1 MKPPRLNVIEGGDP
15 YRRQAA
21 TWFARLRADDV
32 AESDRQGW
40 QRWMAADARHR
51 AAYERIER
59 LWSAAGEHAQHPQI
73 AERLRDAA
81 AVAPAAPKRRGR
93 APAAWRRYAWGAGAL
108 AAALGLAALVP
119 RWLQPPVPEIIY
131 VTQVGES
138 RTIALDDGSRVSMDT
153 DSRLIVD
160 FSGDERRL
168 VLDRGRA
175 YFRVAKAERPFLV
188 HTEDGSVRAVGTEFE
203 VYRRND
209 TTEVALVEGRVA
221 LLAAP
226 EADAGQ
232 AALGTL
238 GPGQKARL
246 GKHQPLYRLAP
257 AAPGAL
263 PTWLS
268 GRLVF
273 EDQALSAAVAEFNR
287 YSRRRMV
294 LGGEQVARLRVS
306 GVFRSD
312 DPHAFV
318 EALEELYPVAVDE
331 SSGGDIVI
339 VARR

>member
-15 YRRQAA
+15 FRRQAA

-32 AESDRQGW
+32 AESDRRAW
-40 QRWMAADARHR
+40 QHWMAADARHR

-73 AERLRDAA
+73 AERLRDAV
-81 AVAPAAPKRRGR
+81 AVAPAAPKRRSRTRVGW
-93 APAAWRRYAWGAGAL
+93 ASYAWGAGAL
-108 AAALGLAALVP
+108 AAVLAVVAVVP
-119 RWLQPPVPEIIY
+119 RWLERTVPETAY

-153 DSRLIVD
+153 DSRLVVD
-160 FSGDERRL
+160 FSGAERRI

-175 YFRVAKAERPFLV
+175 YFRVAKAKRPFLV

-209 TTEVALVEGRVA
+209 TIEVALVEGRVA
-221 LLAAP
+221 LLAASS
-226 EADAGQ
+226 ADAPQ
-232 AALGTL
+232 AALGML
-238 GPGQKARL
+238 EPGQKARF
-246 GKHQPLYRLAP
+246 GKRQPLHRLA
-257 AAPGAL
+257 AVAPGAL

-268 GRLVF
+268 GKLVF

-339 VARR
+339 AARR

>member
-1 MKPPRLNVIEGGDP
+1 ML
-15 YRRQAA
+15 
-21 TWFARLRADDV
+21 
-32 AESDRQGW
+32 
-40 QRWMAADARHR
+40 
-51 AAYERIER
+51 
-59 LWSAAGEHAQHPQI
+59 
-73 AERLRDAA
+73 
-81 AVAPAAPKRRGR
+81 
-93 APAAWRRYAWGAGAL
+93 AL
-108 AAALGLAALVP
+108 AAVP
-119 RWLQPPVPEIIY
+119 RWLQPSVPETVY

-153 DSRLIVD
+153 DSRLVVD

-175 YFRVAKAERPFLV
+175 YFRVAKAARPFVV

-203 VYRRND
+203 VYRHDD
-209 TTEVALVEGRVA
+209 TTEVALVEGRIA

-226 EADAGQ
+226 AADAKQ

-238 GPGQKARL
+238 DPGQKARL
-246 GKHQPLYRLAP
+246 GKHQPLHRLPP

-268 GRLVF
+268 GKLVF

-294 LGGEQVARLRVS
+294 LDGDQVARLRVS

-318 EALEELYPVAVDE
+318 EALEQLYPVGVEE
-331 SSGGDIVI
+331 SPAGDIVI

>member
-1 MKPPRLNVIEGGDP
+1 VKPPRLNVIEGGDP
-15 YRRQAA
+15 FRRQAA

-40 QRWMAADARHR
+40 QHWMAADARHR

-73 AERLRDAA
+73 AERLRDA
-81 AVAPAAPKRRGR
+81 VAPAAPKRRSR
-93 APAAWRRYAWGAGAL
+93 APVAWARYALGAGAL
-108 AAALGLAALVP
+108 AAVLALAAVVP
-119 RWLQPPVPEIIY
+119 RWSERPVPETVY

-153 DSRLIVD
+153 DSRLVVD
-160 FSGDERRL
+160 FSGAERRI

-175 YFRVAKAERPFLV
+175 YFRVAKARRPFLV

-226 EADAGQ
+226 TADAGQ

-238 GPGQKARL
+238 DPGQKARFR
-246 GKHQPLYRLAP
+246 KHQPLHRLPP

-268 GRLVF
+268 GKLVF

-339 VARR
+339 AARR

>member
-1 MKPPRLNVIEGGDP
+1 VKPPRLSVIEGGDP
-15 YRRQAA
+15 FRRQAA

-73 AERLRDAA
+73 AERLRDATA
-81 AVAPAAPKRRGR
+81 EAPTAPKRGSRE
-93 APAAWRRYAWGAGAL
+93 PVAWARYALGAGAL
-108 AAALGLAALVP
+108 AAVVALAAVLP
-119 RWLQPPVPEIIY
+119 RWLQRPVVETVY
-131 VTQVGES
+131 LTQVGES

-153 DSRLIVD
+153 DSRLVVD
-160 FSGDERRL
+160 FSGDQRRI
-168 VLDRGRA
+168 VLDHGRA
-175 YFRVAKAERPFLV
+175 YFRVAKAKRPFLV
-188 HTEDGSVRAVGTEFE
+188 HTEDGTVRAVGTEFE

-226 EADAGQ
+226 TADAGQ

-238 GPGQKARL
+238 DPGQKASFR
-246 GKHQPLYRLAP
+246 KHQPLHRLAP

-268 GRLVF
+268 GKLVF
-273 EDQALSAAVAEFNR
+273 EDQALSAAVDEFNR

-294 LGGEQVARLRVS
+294 LSGEQVARLRVS

-339 VARR
+339 AARR